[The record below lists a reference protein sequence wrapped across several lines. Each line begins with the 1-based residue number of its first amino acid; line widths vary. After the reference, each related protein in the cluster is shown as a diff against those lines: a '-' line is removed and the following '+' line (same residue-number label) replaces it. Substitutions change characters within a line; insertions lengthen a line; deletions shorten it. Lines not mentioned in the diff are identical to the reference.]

1 MSYNRES
8 VAKYFDEFGDREWT
22 RLQETPLAEVKL
34 HVHAHYL
41 RQYIAP
47 GSHVLDIGAGA
58 GRFTQ
63 ILASLGA
70 SVAVA
75 DISPV
80 QLALNKTYASA
91 HNFAAAVTE
100 WTEADICE
108 LSRYADSTFD
118 AVVCYGGPLSYVFE
132 RRSEALNELCRVTKP
147 GGYLF
152 LSVMSLWGTIHE
164 KLPGVLAT
172 DAADNARIVATGE
185 LRFDSAEGNRHQC
198 HLFRADEFRALLRT
212 TGWEVLALAASNC
225 LSTAWG
231 APLEHIRADESRWAE
246 LLAMEVEA
254 TQESGCVDAGSH
266 MIAVIRRPRGPMVGT
281 YHADAQMANDHAV
294 GCRLDPLLQHQ
305 QLNGADLRI

>member
-1 MSYNRES
+1 MSYDRAS
-8 VAKYFDEFGDREWT
+8 VAKYFDAFGDREWT
-22 RLQETPLAEVKL
+22 RLQESPAAEVKL

-41 RQYIAP
+41 RQYVAS

-80 QLALNKTYASA
+80 QLALNHTYASA
-91 HNFAAAVTE
+91 HNFSAAVTE
-100 WTEADICE
+100 WTEADVCD

-132 RRSEALNELCRVTKP
+132 RRAQALNELCRVTKP
-147 GGYLF
+147 GGCLF
-152 LSVMSLWGTIHE
+152 LSVMSLWGSLHE

-172 DAADNARIVATGE
+172 DPADNARIVATGE
-185 LRFDSAEGNRHQC
+185 LHFGAADGNRHQC

-212 TGWEVLALAASNC
+212 TGWELLALAASNC
-225 LSTAWG
+225 LSTVWG
-231 APLEHIRADESRWAE
+231 ASLDAIRADDARWAE

-254 TQESGCVDAGSH
+254 TQQPGCLDVGSH
-266 MIAVIRRPRGPMVGT
+266 MIAVIQRPMAPSVG
-281 YHADAQMANDHAV
+281 
-294 GCRLDPLLQHQ
+294 
-305 QLNGADLRI
+305 